1 MTIAEKI
8 YQQAEQLPAP
18 LQMTVL
24 EFVEYLVTKLR
35 SKPNVEEDEDAVWS
49 QFSLQMA
56 LRGMEDEESDDYQLT
71 DIKEFF
77 VENRCH
83 DSR

>member
-1 MTIAEKI
+1 MTVTEKI
-8 YQQAEQLPAP
+8 YQQAAQLPTP

-24 EFVEYLVTKLR
+24 EFVEYLVNKTQ
-35 SKPNVEEDEDAVWS
+35 SKPETPVDENALWS

-56 LRGMEDEESDDYQLT
+56 MRDLEEEEGDDYQLT

-77 VENRCH
+77 
-83 DSR
+83 

>member
-35 SKPNVEEDEDAVWS
+35 SKPSVEEDEDVLWS
-49 QFSLQMA
+49 QFSLQIGSLENNIRSTKQQTYITA
-56 LRGMEDEESDDYQLT
+56 IHPLDS
-71 DIKEFF
+71 F
-77 VENRCH
+77 V
-83 DSR
+83 

>member
-1 MTIAEKI
+1 MTVVEKI

-24 EFVEYLVTKLR
+24 EFVEYLVTKLQR
-35 SKPNVEEDEDAVWS
+35 KPTVEEDEDAVWS
-49 QFSLQMA
+49 QFSLRMA
-56 LRGMEDEESDDYQLT
+56 LRGMEDEESDEYQLS

-77 VENRCH
+77 
-83 DSR
+83 